1 MKPISLFALI
11 LLLIVV
17 SCTGSKEKSPEEEFS
32 LHKRAYVLFNDGA
45 PIDTCIAM
53 QRRAVDD
60 VRAGISDDDPVDVLS
75 QLGFFYMREGDYRN
89 ALDLLQEAADYKLA
103 NGGVA
108 GVGDIKMYGNLSN
121 LYIRFDMLE
130 NGLEMS
136 DAAIAASLENG
147 GKLLND
153 LYRMRAMLHAKAGE
167 SDSVFR
173 DYDLALDA
181 LKYKSDE
188 HSKHM
193 LAVGIN
199 SDKGGWMIENY
210 DRFPDSLD
218 AAVKYVETAVREGGR
233 DLTMERFVLGLGYVR
248 QSRVSEGIKLMEQ
261 ALHDFRKNDDTEL
274 VAWASAL
281 LMGVYSETG
290 RTADLARLYPLYR
303 EVNDSIMNREK
314 VNAVIASDVKWRAA
328 QKEEENRMLNMELT
342 AARQRLYMIRIIA
355 ILGVLLVAAASM
367 YVVQRARSAKQKRI
381 VMHQRMEELML
392 TQKQLNGRIEALSAE
407 LLNAAH
413 REVVGNVS
421 RLLVPSV
428 LSGEDEIKFRKSFA
442 ALYPHFLPGLRHDY
456 PSLTPNDELVCM
468 LIYLQQSTD
477 EISLCLG
484 ISRASVNSAR
494 YRIRSKLALSKETD
508 LDKFLISRGA

>member
-1 MKPISLFALI
+1 
-11 LLLIVV
+11 
-17 SCTGSKEKSPEEEFS
+17 
-32 LHKRAYVLFNDGA
+32 
-45 PIDTCIAM
+45 
-53 QRRAVDD
+53 
-60 VRAGISDDDPVDVLS
+60 
-75 QLGFFYMREGDYRN
+75 
-89 ALDLLQEAADYKLA
+89 
-103 NGGVA
+103 
-108 GVGDIKMYGNLSN
+108 
-121 LYIRFDMLE
+121 
-130 NGLEMS
+130 
-136 DAAIAASLENG
+136 
-147 GKLLND
+147 
-153 LYRMRAMLHAKAGE
+153 
-167 SDSVFR
+167 
-173 DYDLALDA
+173 
-181 LKYKSDE
+181 
-188 HSKHM
+188 
-193 LAVGIN
+193 
-199 SDKGGWMIENY
+199 
-210 DRFPDSLD
+210 
-218 AAVKYVETAVREGGR
+218 
-233 DLTMERFVLGLGYVR
+233 
-248 QSRVSEGIKLMEQ
+248 
-261 ALHDFRKNDDTEL
+261 
-274 VAWASAL
+274 
-281 LMGVYSETG
+281 
-290 RTADLARLYPLYR
+290 
-303 EVNDSIMNREK
+303 MNREK

-392 TQKQLNGRIEALSAE
+392 TQKQLNGRIEALSEE

-456 PSLTPNDELVCM
+456 PSLTSNDELVCM

-494 YRIRSKLALSKETD
+494 YRIRTKLALSKETD